1 MKSFCTQTLATLLLA
16 TASLTAFAQ
25 SPGGNAVPVTADNFV
40 RAETDGYFGA
50 VALKE
55 GGFGKFHHNREVS
68 PIDNQNV
75 IRQNRDTLYSAAVFD
90 LDAGPVT
97 ITLPAAGERFMSMQ
111 LINED
116 EYTPAVYYGG
126 GSHTLTK
133 EKIGTR
139 YVLAA
144 IRILV
149 DPSGAQDLEQVHA
162 LQDAIKVSQKS
173 PGRFEVPNWDPASQK
188 QVWAVLYDTS
198 WNGGVVSTAG
208 NLVFEGTAMGD
219 FNAYKADSGK
229 RLAQFIQDFLTYSA
243 LETGGLRMQFDTGNI
258 NDCLSGVCRLWS
270 NRFQEKGI
278 ALYFLAND
286 KLPIFPF
293 DAPKL
298 ERVISNLLENAF
310 KFTPQAGTVWLH
322 AEPYMWE
329 RRSASVPS
337 GAERR
342 RQNVSQPNSV
352 KVSVSDTGPGIPAEF
367 HLEVFDD
374 FFRLPG
380 TENEEGMGLGLAIAR
395 RLVQGMD
402 GKIWV
407 ESDPGAGSKFSFLV
421 PYKPAA
427 AAGKGKSR

>member
-1 MKSFCTQTLATLLLA
+1 MASAQKNTCVSDAQEVQEPIGRAPVPAAEDVPGPENLLA
-16 TASLTAFAQ
+16 EYKALRERVQRTA
-25 SPGGNAVPVTADNFV
+25 NAL
-40 RAETDGYFGA
+40 G
-50 VALKE
+50 
-55 GGFGKFHHNREVS
+55 
-68 PIDNQNV
+68 
-75 IRQNRDTLYSAAVFD
+75 SAAHD
-90 LDAGPVT
+90 LKTPLSILNGYIELLHSEKLGP
-97 ITLPAAGERFMSMQ
+97 LSERQ
-111 LINED
+111 
-116 EYTPAVYYGG
+116 
-126 GSHTLTK
+126 HQ
-133 EKIGTR
+133 
-139 YVLAA
+139 VLADM
-144 IRILV
+144 R
-149 DPSGAQDLEQVHA
+149 
-162 LQDAIKVSQKS
+162 
-173 PGRFEVPNWDPASQK
+173 
-188 QVWAVLYDTS
+188 
-198 WNGGVVSTAG
+198 
-208 NLVFEGTAMGD
+208 
-219 FNAYKADSGK
+219 DSGK
-229 RLAQFIQDFLTYSA
+229 RLEQFIQDFLTYSA
-243 LETGGLRMQFDTGNI
+243 LETGGLRMQFDIGNI
-258 NDCLSGVCRLWS
+258 NECLSGVCRLWS
-270 NRFQEKGI
+270 NRFQQKGI

-342 RQNVSQPNSV
+342 RQNVSHPNSV

-380 TENEEGMGLGLAIAR
+380 TESEEGMGLGLAIAR

-407 ESDPGAGSKFSFLV
+407 ESDPGAGCKFSFLI